1 MNLRKFWM
9 LFFTTAGV
17 GMLLGALT
25 AMVEVFHISLQ
36 TGIITGGFLSAT
48 TMMGFWAYLTLN
60 FTMRNFVSFRIWI
73 WIQLLLI
80 GLVFYDLVYF
90 RYMLIGKGEGSIL
103 PYLLYAL
110 WPMGVALVGAFVKGR
125 ISGMR
130 NFVPAVF
137 FLFMMTSV
145 EWFVALKSGAMLQ
158 TTQIGLILLGCNL
171 YILFMY
177 THLLAQPTETKS
189 ASVKQPSTVK

>member
-9 LFFTTAGV
+9 LFFTTACV

-25 AMVEVFHISLQ
+25 AVVEVFHISLQ

-60 FTMRNFVSFRIWI
+60 FTMRNFVSFRIWLV
-73 WIQLLLI
+73 IQLLLI
-80 GLVFYDLVYF
+80 GLVFYDLIYF
-90 RYMLIGKGEGSIL
+90 RYMITGNGEGSFL
-103 PYLLYAL
+103 PYLGYAL
-110 WPMGVALVGAFVKGR
+110 WPMGVALIGAFFKGR

-130 NFVPAVF
+130 NFIPTVF
-137 FLFMMTSV
+137 FLFVMTTV

-158 TTQIGLILLGCNL
+158 ATQIGVILLGCNL

-177 THLLAQPTETKS
+177 TRLLAQPTHIKS
-189 ASVKQPSTVK
+189 ATVKQPSPAK